1 MDHKY
6 AGAGKT
12 KRDNRQSA
20 GRDAGSGAGR
30 CSDSE
35 ALVVV
40 ANTESETKIKPK
52 NNPDHSTFPLARI
65 KS

>member
-20 GRDAGSGAGR
+20 GNDAGRGR
-30 CSDSE
+30 CSYSE

-52 NNPDHSTFPLARI
+52 NNPVHSPFPLARI